1 MTRHKKRLFGRS
13 GLGVIAIGLPAAMFL
28 LLSLGT
34 PDFFSARNIANVNSQ
49 ITALLIVA
57 LGQLIVALIGGIDI
71 SVGSVISLTSVVL
84 ASLSASVAVPVAVIL
99 AALVG
104 LGNGLGVAVFGVH
117 PLIMT
122 LASMIFV
129 QGFALLIM
137 SAAGG
142 TVPPLLIA
150 LAKTNIAGLPAG
162 FFWCVSALAI
172 VAVLLHK
179 TAFGLRLFAI
189 GANAQS
195 AALSGVGVRAPRLAC
210 YMLCS
215 LAGAIAG
222 VYLTGRIASG
232 DPTMGEPFGLNSVT
246 AIALGG
252 VQLSGGVGSVIGVVL
267 GTITLGLISNGMNLV
282 GVSPFF
288 SAALTGL
295 LLLGAVSLQRRK
307 AIGI

>member
-1 MTRHKKRLFGRS
+1 MTRHERRPFGRS
-13 GLGVIAIGLPAAMFL
+13 GLGVIAIGLPALMFL

-34 PDFFSARNIANVNSQ
+34 PDFLTARNIANVNSQ

-57 LGQLIVALIGGIDI
+57 LGQLVVALIGGIDI
-71 SVGSVISLTSVVL
+71 SVGSIVSLTSVVL
-84 ASLSASVAVPVAVIL
+84 ASLSASVAVPVALAL

-104 LGNGLGVAVFGVH
+104 FGNGLGVAVFGVH

-122 LASMIFV
+122 LATMTFV
-129 QGFALLIM
+129 QGFALLVM

-142 TVPPLLIA
+142 TVPPLLIT
-150 LAKTNIAGLPAG
+150 LAKTSIAGLPAG
-162 FFWCVSALAI
+162 FFWCILALAI
-172 VAVLLHK
+172 VAVLLYR

-195 AALSGVGVRAPRLAC
+195 AALSGVGVGAPRITC

-232 DPTMGEPFGLNSVT
+232 DPTMGAPFGLNSVT

-252 VQLSGGVGSVIGVVL
+252 VQLSGGVGSVIGVAL
-267 GTITLGLISNGMNLV
+267 GTLTLGLIANGMNLV
-282 GVSPFF
+282 GISPFF

>member
-1 MTRHKKRLFGRS
+1 MTRHETRVFGRT
-13 GLGVIAIGLPAAMFL
+13 GLGIIAIGLPVAMFL
-28 LLSLGT
+28 LLSFGT

-57 LGQLIVALIGGIDI
+57 LGQLVVALIGGIDI

-84 ASLSASVAVPVAVIL
+84 ASLSASVAVPVAMIL
-99 AALVG
+99 AILVG

-129 QGFALLIM
+129 QGLALLIM

-150 LAKTNIAGLPAG
+150 ISETNIAGLPAG
-162 FFWCVSALAI
+162 FFWCVLALAI
-172 VAVLLHK
+172 VTILLHK

-189 GANAQS
+189 GANAHS
-195 AALSGVGVRAPRLAC
+195 AALSGVGVLAPRIAS
-210 YMLCS
+210 YILCS
-215 LAGAIAG
+215 LAGAVAG

-252 VQLSGGVGSVIGVVL
+252 VQLSGGVGSVLGALL

-288 SAALTGL
+288 SAALTGV